1 MITGKVVYVKRDRGN
16 LNIKVKFYN
25 DDKEIKEDGYLIAEN
40 GIEKNVLEGY
50 VQEEIKKIKEQLSPT
65 SVKVED
71 VIEEKK

>member
-1 MITGKVVYVKRDRGN
+1 MITGKVIEVKRSQGN